1 MSNDRQQRAARAEQ
15 MRKDREKAEKR
26 QRNIITSIIVVVV
39 IALVGGAGYAIQ
51 KTVADNKAENK
62 VVTPKGATKDYGV
75 VYTPKDAGS
84 TKKDADPVRVT
95 LYEDMQCPVCKAF
108 EQAYGP
114 VLEQMVKSGEIE
126 VEYRLLSFLDRNG
139 GGSPNKYAQRAGSAA
154 LCAYTEGS
162 PADFKKVHDALYQ
175 NQPEEGTNG
184 PENKELLETVK
195 SAGVTGADSC
205 VLKAR
210 YAPWVNKAND
220 AARDAN
226 VTGTPTVEVAG
237 KKVEGAQGGVPT
249 MDQIQKAIAAAKKS

>member
-62 VVTPKGATKDYGV
+62 VVTPKGATKDYGIL
-75 VYTPKDAGS
+75 YTPKDAGS

-95 LYEDMQCPVCKAF
+95 LYEDLQCPVCKAF

-114 VLEQMVKSGEIE
+114 VLEQMVKSGEVE
-126 VEYRLLSFLDRNG
+126 VEYRFLSFLDRT
-139 GGSPNKYAQRAGSAA
+139 SPNEYSSRAGSAA
-154 LCAYTEGS
+154 VCAFTEGG
-162 PADFKKVHDALYQ
+162 PAKFKQVHDALYQ
-175 NQPEEGTNG
+175 NQPEEGTAG
-184 PENKELLETVK
+184 PENKELLATLE
-195 SAGVTGADSC
+195 SAKVTGAAAC
-205 VLKAR
+205 VNKTR
-210 YAPWVNKAND
+210 YAPWIKKAD
-220 AARDAN
+220 EAARDAN